1 MEGLEKYYRIT
12 LVTDSVM
19 AASHSTVVLVPF
31 SISEA
36 IYNVIMYTK
45 LIKNIMVTYLIHNL
59 FSSWPNKT
67 PKCPRGGFLVI
78 IAVFL

>member
-1 MEGLEKYYRIT
+1 MNLDDGLRIRKSNISLSLTSCNMWTVMEGLEKYYRIT

-36 IYNVIMYTK
+36 IYDVIMYT
-45 LIKNIMVTYLIHNL
+45 
-59 FSSWPNKT
+59 
-67 PKCPRGGFLVI
+67 
-78 IAVFL
+78 

>member
-36 IYNVIMYTK
+36 IYDVIMYIYYT
-45 LIKNIMVTYLIHNL
+45 
-59 FSSWPNKT
+59 
-67 PKCPRGGFLVI
+67 
-78 IAVFL
+78 